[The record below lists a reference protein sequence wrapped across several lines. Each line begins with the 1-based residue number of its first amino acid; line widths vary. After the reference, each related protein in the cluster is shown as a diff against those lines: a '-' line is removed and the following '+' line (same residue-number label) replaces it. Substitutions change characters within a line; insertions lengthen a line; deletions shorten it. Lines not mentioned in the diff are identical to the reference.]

1 MLYDDKGSKLD
12 SIYIL
17 AGDITLGEQLE
28 SDRYYILVEEEKKT
42 TVIKGSM
49 LQQTKGSLVKRLYRG
64 SYMSSHVLLN
74 LLKELSKR
82 DNMRGLLSILS
93 FYRNKFNKLIIQQEH
108 EC

>member
-49 LQQTKGSLVKRLYRG
+49 LQETKGSLVMRLYRG

-108 EC
+108 KC